1 MQEDT
6 AVGRVYRNTAFTIQD
21 DGTLID
27 RRTWAQG
34 APTPQCTKLAE
45 TLGQLQFGPDG
56 CALDAD
62 EPHLGGRRSGST
74 LRALG
79 RGRRDRRT

>member
-56 CALDAD
+56 CALDAR
-62 EPHLGGRRSGST
+62 GTSGRPTRSA
-74 LRALG
+74 RAGCAWPPRAGLP
-79 RGRRDRRT
+79 